1 MKISLYKPLSKFP
14 FNFSI
19 FKTAKSICKYLDG
32 KITCNELLS
41 ICKTD
46 DVKALVDYLI
56 ERRDSRFKEIL
67 ASKPELL
74 RLSEYTRF
82 WKDVIVNYPEKAFEV
97 LEKLDFIE
105 DAKVIAKS
113 LDGGVVA
120 LDVEISLDS
129 RTIEAGGI
137 VFCDNERFVTFYFS
151 RSDTDKFLKLLVEV
165 VSKSS
170 AILVGHGILK
180 HDLKFLSEVCGIDL
194 KNKVVDT
201 LYLHCLVE
209 PGSKP
214 RSLSML
220 VPHNEHDPV
229 EDAKASLT
237 LLKHLVEKLRQY
249 ELEKEAKELLED
261 NPYLSG
267 LPHVI
272 DKSECAHSSDFV
284 SENCEQSVQGGE
296 DRRELLVVADWRG
309 LSNPWSP
316 YIVDPASHSPRDVW
330 ESAAVFS
337 AMCAIRDPKCGN
349 GDPNTFRKTWV
360 NDENTRKAILE
371 VSKVVKKR
379 EVPKMSIET
388 LSEYVP
394 FLTGKFDR
402 VVLYDGELV
411 LSTAFN
417 LKDFFRLSDTVLAYV
432 SLAKAF
438 SEISETIQLDPITF
452 VDSGFK
458 PALLL
463 PESSSLDPLNIASNV
478 AGLMDVIELP
488 AVVLVSNDYE
498 KSLAIRAFSD
508 FCPTYVDDKNYG
520 SSAFRLAIENEGVA
534 ITSLFERIPSGFKSL
549 VVFSDK
555 SIVKGVK
562 GRTWAEKLAYGFMKV
577 YGIARKIE
585 ANKIAYLSFS
595 SGVFSDFLRIPEFGK
610 MLAAADKM
618 TYRRKRP
625 RGNVFV
631 RVWNSVE
638 EAVEYAENI
647 TEEVWGFRYRPYQRK
662 AVALLLSAYS
672 LNRSTS
678 PFGVVVLPTGSGKSV
693 IFQSAAIALHKL
705 TGTVTIV
712 VSPLQALI
720 HDHVEGLRR
729 KGVRV
734 AKIDSNTSSEER
746 FNAILDAISGDIVL
760 LYVTP
765 ERFERDELRVIL
777 GCGNV
782 GFVILDEIHCL
793 STWGSTFRPSY
804 KYMARMIASESENR
818 FLPIYGFSATLPK
831 DVLSDVLA
839 ELGIGVSKVREIE
852 IDFDSDFTPDDVQIF
867 SGNLVLR
874 GPATRPEIKIGVIQA
889 KNDEDKLRKVVNV
902 IKQLRDTL
910 DERGE
915 PWIGLVFASFVR
927 SPIIHENVDYI
938 ARSIEEGIG
947 EEVLYFHGQMDL
959 DEKVEVISKLERA
972 VKSPSKPR
980 IVVATKAFGMGV
992 DLPNVRFVVHAHVSQ
1007 SLEEYY
1013 QEIGRAGRDRKDSY
1027 AVTVFSPDD
1036 FDEKRQLIRHITYDQ
1051 VNKLVKII
1059 GNFRASNERDEIAIP
1074 LNPFYSRFGYSDG
1087 KATLKNALKILAEN
1101 EVIDYEIT
1109 NGFVVAYK
1117 VRDVIDLKSIDDAL
1131 VFFDEESDVIL
1142 LDTNSPKM
1150 FKAALME
1157 RLRKW
1162 ENEGKLTRT
1171 RYAWRIGDKTID
1183 VAKNGIWFEMGYI
1196 TLKKDP
1202 SLENV
1207 SISKEFEYYQLQIRK
1222 LSQLERFL
1230 KEISS
1235 LPLKEQNKKAHETL
1249 GRYLEEG
1256 IANEFEKILLD
1267 RIGSIEEDVVDRLGD
1282 KAVIFGL
1289 TGSGKTEKLAELAAY
1304 YVYKYSDRAVVI
1316 VLPDRRSSDIVSRIR
1331 DYLGYDVDIN
1341 IKQAR
1346 NVVENLDELLRYEV
1360 IILDDADTALAKTP
1374 IDVSTLERIAKFNR
1388 KVYFAFD
1395 PMILAAFGN
1404 LRQVLENFEECNV
1417 AVLRS
1422 VELPVKVK
1430 ADGLDVRVVQKEDR
1444 EPSRSGVPTQIVK
1457 YLPSKFDGALLPAIS
1472 PNKNMRDYYTLL
1484 YLCLKASKYRP
1495 ANLKFR
1501 EKDFGAV
1508 LTEWIEELNNLGKKR
1523 IDLK

>member
-1 MKISLYKPLSKFP
+1 M
-14 FNFSI
+14 
-19 FKTAKSICKYLDG
+19 
-32 KITCNELLS
+32 
-41 ICKTD
+41 
-46 DVKALVDYLI
+46 
-56 ERRDSRFKEIL
+56 
-67 ASKPELL
+67 
-74 RLSEYTRF
+74 
-82 WKDVIVNYPEKAFEV
+82 
-97 LEKLDFIE
+97 
-105 DAKVIAKS
+105 AKS
-113 LDGGVVA
+113 LDGGVIA
-120 LDVEISLDS
+120 LDVEISLGS
-129 RTIEAGGI
+129 RSIEAGGI
-137 VFCDNERFVTFYFS
+137 VFCDNDRFVTFYFS
-151 RSDTDKFLKLLVEV
+151 RSDIDKFLKLLVEV
-165 VSKSS
+165 ISKSS

-180 HDLKFLSEVCGIDL
+180 HDLKFLREVYDIDL

-220 VPHNEHDPV
+220 IPHKEHDPV

-237 LLKHLVEKLRQY
+237 LLKRLVEKLRQY
-249 ELEKEAKELLED
+249 ELEKEAKELLEG

-267 LPHVI
+267 LPHII
-272 DKSECAHSSDFV
+272 DKIGCAYSSSI
-284 SENCEQSVQGGE
+284 SENYGEQLVRGVE
-296 DRRELLVVADWRG
+296 DKRELFVVVDWKG

-316 YIVDPASHSPRDVW
+316 YIVDPASHSAKDVW
-330 ESAAVFS
+330 QKAAVFS
-337 AMCAIRDPKCGN
+337 AMCAIRDSKCGY
-349 GDPNTFRKTWV
+349 GDPNTFRKTWI
-360 NDENTRKAILE
+360 NDEDTQKAILE
-371 VSKVVKKR
+371 ISKVVKKR
-379 EVPKMSIET
+379 ELPKMSIET
-388 LSEYVP
+388 LPEYVP

-402 VVLYDGELV
+402 VILYDGELI
-411 LSTAFN
+411 LSTASN
-417 LKDFFRLSDTVLAYV
+417 LEDFFRLSDTVLAYI

-438 SEISETIQLDPITF
+438 SEISETMQIDLITF
-452 VDSGFK
+452 VDSKFK
-458 PALLL
+458 PVLLL
-463 PESSSLDPLNIASNV
+463 PESSSQDPLNIASNV
-478 AGLMDVIELP
+478 AGLMDIIDLP
-488 AVVLVSNDYE
+488 AIVLVSSDYE
-498 KSLAIRAFSD
+498 RSVAIRTFCD
-508 FCPTYVDDKNYG
+508 FCPTYVDDKGYS

-534 ITSLFERIPSGFKSL
+534 ITSSFERVPSGFKSL
-549 VVFSDK
+549 VVFSDQ
-555 SIVKGVK
+555 SIVKTVK

-595 SGVFSDFLRIPEFGK
+595 SGMFSDFLRIPDFGK
-610 MLAAADKM
+610 ILVAADKK
-618 TYRRKRP
+618 TCRRGKP
-625 RGNVFV
+625 RSDVFV

-638 EAVEYAENI
+638 EAVKYAENI
-647 TEEVWGFRYRPYQRK
+647 TEKVWRFRYRPYQRK
-662 AVALLLSAYS
+662 AVAFLLSAYS
-672 LNRSTS
+672 LNRSKS

-705 TGTVTIV
+705 TGAVTIV

-720 HDHVEGLRR
+720 HDHVEGLKR
-729 KGVRV
+729 KGVKV
-734 AKIDSNTSSEER
+734 AKIDSTISSEER
-746 FNAILDAISGDIVL
+746 FKAIMDAISGDIVL

-777 GCGNV
+777 SCGNV

-793 STWGSTFRPSY
+793 SMWGSTFRPSY
-804 KYMARMIASESENR
+804 KYMARMIASESKNR
-818 FLPIYGFSATLPK
+818 FLPIYGFSATLPEDVRI
-831 DVLSDVLA
+831 DVLT
-839 ELGIGVSKVREIE
+839 ELGIDISKFREVE

-867 SGNLVLR
+867 AGNLALR

-889 KNDEDKLRKVVNV
+889 KNDEDKLRKVVNT

-910 DERGE
+910 DKKGE

-938 ARSIEEGIG
+938 AKSIWEGIG
-947 EEVLYFHGQMDL
+947 EEVLYFHGQMDP
-959 DEKVEVISKLERA
+959 DEKADVISKLERA
-972 VKSPSKPR
+972 VRLSSKPR

-1036 FDEKRQLIRHITYDQ
+1036 FDEKRQLIKTITYDQ
-1051 VNKLVKII
+1051 INKLIKII
-1059 GNFRASNERDEIAIP
+1059 GDFRASNEKDEFAIP
-1074 LNPFYSRFGYSDG
+1074 LNPFYSHFGYSDG
-1087 KATLKNALKILAEN
+1087 KATLKNVLKILAEN

-1117 VRDVIDLKSIDDAL
+1117 IRDVIDLESIEDAL

-1150 FKAALME
+1150 FKTALME

-1183 VAKNGIWFEMGYI
+1183 VAKNGIWFEMGYL

-1235 LPLKEQNKKAHETL
+1235 LTLKEQNKKAHETL

-1267 RIGSIEEDVVDRLGD
+1267 RIGSIEENVVDRLGD
-1282 KAVIFGL
+1282 KAAIFGL

-1331 DYLGYDVDIN
+1331 DYLGYDVNIN

-1346 NVVENLDELLRYEV
+1346 NVVENFDELLRYEV

-1374 IDVSTLERIAKFNR
+1374 IDVSTLERIVKFNR

-1395 PMILAAFGN
+1395 PMVLAAFGN
-1404 LRQVLENFEECNV
+1404 LRQVLENLLECNV

-1422 VELPVKVK
+1422 VELPVKFK
-1430 ADGLDVRVVQKEDR
+1430 ADGLNVRVIQKEDR
-1444 EPSRSGVPTQIVK
+1444 EPHKVSVPTQVIK
-1457 YLPSKFDGALLPAIS
+1457 YLHSKFDGALLPAIS

-1495 ANLKFR
+1495 ANLKFK
-1501 EKDFGAV
+1501 EKDFGTV
-1508 LTEWIEELNNLGKKR
+1508 LTEWIEILN
-1523 IDLK
+1523 DLRKE